1 MRIFE
6 RLDELY
12 AIGGG
17 PGANR
22 PHPSEAE
29 DEAHR
34 LAAEWLEDAGLETE
48 IDRHGNLIGRSGRS
62 PDVWVG
68 SHLDSVPQGGRFDGS
83 LGVVAAIEAVERAG
97 AGAVVVFRGEEV
109 GCVGSR
115 ALVAAGGALPR
126 AFLELHVEQGPV
138 LAAADAPLGVV
149 TGIVGYARGELV
161 VEGQAGHAGTT
172 PMPGRE
178 DALVAAASEI
188 LRVRDAALG
197 IEGAV
202 ATIGQ
207 VEVQPGG
214 ANVIP
219 SRVRLS
225 LDARA
230 PDTER
235 LDQLVAAIGFEP
247 SYRVE
252 PAQFAGSAREALRDC
267 RLGSRAPD
275 RRAALGC
282 GPRRRHPRV
291 GGCRRGDAL
300 RAEPERRRE
309 PLAGRALGRRRRPPR
324 RRRPRRRARA
334 SHRSLN
340 EMSWAPSQSMRRPRS
355 RRLSFPETIVAKW
368 FPASAPAL
376 LANAT

>member
-48 IDRHGNLIGRSGRS
+48 IDRHGNLFGRASGGA
-62 PDVWVG
+62 DVWVG
-68 SHLDSVPQGGRFDGS
+68 SHLDSVPRGGRFDGA
-83 LGVVAAIEAVERAG
+83 LGVVAAIEAAERVG
-97 AGAVVVFRGEEV
+97 AGTVVVFRGEEV

-115 ALVAAGGALPR
+115 ALVAGGAALPR

-138 LAAADAPLGVV
+138 LADADAPLGVV
-149 TGIVGYARGELV
+149 TGIVGYARGEIV
-161 VEGQAGHAGTT
+161 VEGHAGHAGTT
-172 PMPGRE
+172 PMRGRD
-178 DALVAAASEI
+178 DALVSAAGEV

-207 VEVQPGG
+207 VEVEPGG

-225 LDARA
+225 MDARA
-230 PDTER
+230 PDADR
-235 LDQLVAAIGFEP
+235 LDALVAALGFDP

-252 PAQFAGSAREALRDC
+252 PAQFTGAAREAF
-267 RLGSRAPD
+267 
-275 RRAALGC
+275 RAAIDA
-282 GPRRRHPRV
+282 
-291 GGCRRGDAL
+291 RGLPVVELPSGAGHDAGI
-300 RAEPERRRE
+300 
-309 PLAGRALGRRRRPPR
+309 LASAGVDAAMLFV
-324 RRRPRRRARA
+324 
-334 SHRSLN
+334 RSLN
-340 EMSWAPSQSMRRPRS
+340 GGVSHSPDELSADDDVLLGVDVLADGLA
-355 RRLSFPETIVAKW
+355 RLSAR
-368 FPASAPAL
+368 
-376 LANAT
+376 